1 MPVHVGLH
9 RLALA
14 FVLGP
19 LHLMMVMMMMVMMVM
34 MVVMMMMVLAPHLDH
49 LALLLLPLPLF
60 PFSPFPIS
68 SLLVKSVTFA
78 LLLLATFPGNIWN

>member
-19 LHLMMVMMMMVMMVM
+19 LHLMMVMVMM
-34 MVVMMMMVLAPHLDH
+34 MVVMMMVVMMM
-49 LALLLLPLPLF
+49 
-60 PFSPFPIS
+60 
-68 SLLVKSVTFA
+68 K
-78 LLLLATFPGNIWN
+78 W

>member
-19 LHLMMVMMMMVMMVM
+19 LHLMMVMMMMVVR
-34 MVVMMMMVLAPHLDH
+34 VVLLLLMMMMPLMMMMRLMRMLLSMLMICVPWRIIQWLFIYFPVLL
-49 LALLLLPLPLF
+49 
-60 PFSPFPIS
+60 
-68 SLLVKSVTFA
+68 
-78 LLLLATFPGNIWN
+78 